1 MARLEEQRKQT
12 GFIYMIKNTENN
24 DKYIGST
31 FKSLDTRFEQHKQRC
46 NNKFVKTKLYKLMR
60 NIDKDKF
67 SIELLETV
75 EVNDRR
81 KLTEIEDKYISELG
95 TLNHKFNNTR
105 EHKLTLPTIQPEPEE
120 TQSTESEDIERK
132 EDPCYDLATMK
143 YIATLMNRILQMVRT
158 IDEEYLEDSARIN
171 HEVNMLK
178 KQLLDYDIEINTFL
192 SFKSFDNN
200 DSEWMRMRVKI
211 IKKMNDGIFVKDRVL
226 DKYLIRWNSQLKH
239 YY

>member
-1 MARLEEQRKQT
+1 
-12 GFIYMIKNTENN
+12 MIKNTENN

-31 FKSLDTRFEQHKQRC
+31 FKRLDTRFEQHKQQC
-46 NNKFVKTKLYKLMR
+46 KNKFVKTKLYKLMR
-60 NIDKDKF
+60 SIGKDKF
-67 SIELLETV
+67 FIELLETV

-81 KLTEIEDKYISELG
+81 ELTEIEDKYISELG

-120 TQSTESEDIERK
+120 TQSTEGEDIERK
-132 EDPCYDLATMK
+132 EDPYYDDVYSDFNESDFTDG
-143 YIATLMNRILQMVRT
+143 RT
-158 IDEEYLEDSARIN
+158 VDEEYLENNARLN

-178 KQLLDYDIEINTFL
+178 RKLLDYDIKMNTFL
-192 SFKSFDNN
+192 SFKAFDKN

-226 DKYLIRWNSQLKH
+226 DKYNT
-239 YY
+239 